1 MVTDHL
7 QNKAQ
12 QRAPEIFTAPAA
24 GSKRATTD
32 RKRILRRRLN
42 EVILGRRPA
51 LRLYSKTLKSDC
63 WFVNEGLVT
72 PEYTAMPGKV
82 ITMEMLAD
90 LMNGDESLDH
100 VLRHL
105 LNDAADAEG

>member
-7 QNKAQ
+7 RNKTE
-12 QRAPEIFTAPAA
+12 QRALEMFPAPAA
-24 GSKRATTD
+24 GSKRSATD

-72 PEYTAMPGKV
+72 PENTTMPGKV
-82 ITMEMLAD
+82 ITMEMLAE
-90 LMNGDESLDH
+90 MIDEGGSLDH
-100 VLRHL
+100 L
-105 LNDAADAEG
+105 LSDISDSA